1 MNAEE
6 AKTAVFAAL
15 REIAPEADAS
25 VIEPDVEFR
34 EQLDIDSMDFL
45 NLIIGIHERTVK
57 LHRTSITAKLGV
69 RSVAELT
76 RLTQEAGFEADAAP
90 ASPG

>member
-45 NLIIGIHERTVK
+45 NLIIGIHERT
-57 LHRTSITAKLGV
+57 GV
-69 RSVAELT
+69 DIPEEDYPLLETLEGCIRYLT
-76 RLTQEAGFEADAAP
+76 EARP
-90 ASPG
+90 SPHGR